1 MLSFLM
7 RQSEYS
13 DIEVRDI
20 RSEIISQTLEPVE
33 SVTSGFFGKITGIM
47 IIAAISLLPNS

>member
-1 MLSFLM
+1 M